1 MLVCSSEV
9 GKLLPVNHWS
19 NTAGNRESSS
29 ALLTFRIRF
38 WGNKRGARPGWL
50 GLLCY
55 VAAHCRT
62 AIPLNPRG
70 CSHAVIRWCLHH
82 HSVEGGGGRPDGT
95 RRKSNSTLTLIVVHA
110 HSAPGVGVMKWE
122 KKRGRE
128 LCWDKLWLNVSEG
141 DRWAELCGCSVRL
154 DGTCYGPHTEGLATS
169 PIRSYNFGFYALS
182 ELS

>member
-82 HSVEGGGGRPDGT
+82 HSVEGGGAGQMAHAARAT
-95 RRKSNSTLTLIVVHA
+95 QLWHLLWCTLTPL
-110 HSAPGVGVMKWE
+110 PGLEWWSE
-122 KKRGRE
+122 KKKGKRALLGQAVVKCKWRRSMSRA
-128 LCWDKLWLNVSEG
+128 LWLFREIGWDVLWTTH
-141 DRWAELCGCSVRL
+141 R
-154 DGTCYGPHTEGLATS
+154 GPRNL
-169 PIRSYNFGFYALS
+169 PN
-182 ELS
+182 